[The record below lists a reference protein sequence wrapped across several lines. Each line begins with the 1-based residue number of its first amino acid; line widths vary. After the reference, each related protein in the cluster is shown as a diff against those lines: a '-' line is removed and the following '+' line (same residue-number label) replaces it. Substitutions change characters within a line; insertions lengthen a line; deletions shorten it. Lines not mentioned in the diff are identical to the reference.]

1 MTEIEAII
9 PVHLSGSLLQ
19 QVSEDAARAGVS
31 LESWFVSLAAERVRD
46 QQVVERFFSNAPQ
59 ISDAQTM
66 LSILNST
73 KDHPPMPGDEL

>member
-46 QQVVERFFSNAPQ
+46 QQVIERFFSNAPQ

-73 KDHPPMPGDEL
+73 KDHPPMLGDEL